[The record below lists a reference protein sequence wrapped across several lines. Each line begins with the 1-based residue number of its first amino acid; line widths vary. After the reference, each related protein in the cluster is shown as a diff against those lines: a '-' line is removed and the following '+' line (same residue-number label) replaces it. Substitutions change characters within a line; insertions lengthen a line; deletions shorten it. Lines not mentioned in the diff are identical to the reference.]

1 MTAGARGPR
10 GHAGAAFC
18 GLALWGLLLA
28 GCSTFGPTGQQS
40 LEMESRAGGAEASYS
55 PFNWSP
61 PNYAGMT
68 AGRIIYP
75 GQDGGAPVVAEWLS
89 GKEAENANITF
100 ATPDGNIISYNASG
114 LRAFEGQLARA
125 QVESDLAAQLSD
137 LWQNI
142 APEIRTGLVDAVCL
156 YVTKGL
162 CS

>member
-1 MTAGARGPR
+1 MGKAVFSRSTLVAVA
-10 GHAGAAFC
+10 
-18 GLALWGLLLA
+18 GLLLA

-40 LEMESRAGGAEASYS
+40 LDMKGREEGAEASYS

-61 PNYAGMT
+61 PNYAGIT

-75 GQDGGAPVVAEWLS
+75 GKDGAPPVVAEWLS
-89 GKEAENANITF
+89 GKEAEAAAISF
-100 ATPDGNIISYNASG
+100 ATPDGNIITYNAGG

-125 QVESDLAAQLSD
+125 QVERDLAAQLSD
-137 LWQNI
+137 LWKNVS
-142 APEIRTGLVDAVCL
+142 PEIKSGLVDAICL

>member
-1 MTAGARGPR
+1 MSRAVAIRRAALAAIVCGP
-10 GHAGAAFC
+10 
-18 GLALWGLLLA
+18 LLA

-40 LEMESRAGGAEASYS
+40 LDMEARAAGTESSYS

-75 GQDGGAPVVAEWLS
+75 GSEGGQPVVAEWLS
-89 GKEAENANITF
+89 GKEAERAEITF
-100 ATPDGNIISYNASG
+100 ATPDGKVITYSAGG

-125 QVESDLAAQLSD
+125 QVERDLAAQLSD
-137 LWQNI
+137 LWKNI
-142 APEIRTGLVDAVCL
+142 TPEIRAGLVDAICL

-162 CS
+162 CG

>member
-1 MTAGARGPR
+1 MTTIKRLAPIYAAACGA
-10 GHAGAAFC
+10 
-18 GLALWGLLLA
+18 LLA

-40 LEMESRAGGAEASYS
+40 LDMEARAAGPESSYS

-75 GQDGGAPVVAEWLS
+75 GADGGDPVVAEWIS
-89 GKEAENANITF
+89 GKEAESATITF
-100 ATPDGNIISYNASG
+100 ATPDGNLISYSATG
-114 LRAFEGQLARA
+114 LRGFEGQLARA

-137 LWQNI
+137 LWKNI
-142 APEIRTGLVDAVCL
+142 TPTIKAGLVDAICL

>member
-1 MTAGARGPR
+1 MRPATRCLQIALRAGA
-10 GHAGAAFC
+10 C
-18 GLALWGLLLA
+18 GLLLA

-40 LEMESRAGGAEASYS
+40 LDMDDRREGTEASYS

-75 GQDGGAPVVAEWLS
+75 GADGRAPVVAEWIS
-89 GKEAENANITF
+89 GKEAESATITF
-100 ATPDGNIISYNASG
+100 ATPDGNIITYGAGG
-114 LRAFEGQLARA
+114 LKAFEGQLARA
-125 QVESDLAAQLSD
+125 EVERDLALQLAD
-137 LWQNI
+137 LWKTI
-142 APEIRTGLVDAVCL
+142 TPEIKAGLVDAICL

>member
-1 MTAGARGPR
+1 MRILARRLHGAL
-10 GHAGAAFC
+10 GACAC
-18 GLALWGLLLA
+18 ALLLA

-40 LEMESRAGGAEASYS
+40 LDMNDRAEGTEASYS

-75 GQDGGAPVVAEWLS
+75 GAEGRPPVVAEWIS
-89 GKEAENANITF
+89 GKEAESATITF
-100 ATPDGNIISYNASG
+100 ATPDGNLITYSADG

-125 QVESDLAAQLSD
+125 EVERALASQLGD
-137 LWQNI
+137 LWKTI
-142 APEIRTGLVDAVCL
+142 TPEFKAGLVDALCL

>member
-1 MTAGARGPR
+1 MKALGRTLRSLMVIAGAT
-10 GHAGAAFC
+10 A
-18 GLALWGLLLA
+18 LA
-28 GCSTFGPTGQQS
+28 GCGTFGPTGQQS
-40 LEMESRAGGAEASYS
+40 LEMAGRPVGTEASHS

-75 GQDGGAPVVAEWLS
+75 AAGGGAPVVAEWLS
-89 GKEAENANITF
+89 GKEAESATVTF
-100 ATPDGNIISYNASG
+100 ATPDGNLITYSAAG

-125 QVESDLAAQLSD
+125 DVERDLANQLAG
-137 LWQNI
+137 LWEGI
-142 APEIRTGLVDAVCL
+142 TPELKSGLVDAVCL